1 MGRATVVSAEGEGL
15 YIAAPSYDDEHV
27 SALLQSL
34 IDKIAAHD
42 AKIVV
47 LEAEVSAAQTDRD
60 NAQAALAAYADLYI
74 AALRADPTTADRGPM
89 NAAQASLIAAQGLL
103 DDAQRRLSFER
114 AARLEVQKRKVT
126 IESDASPDAVQMWC
140 ADYAVGVSGS
150 PPTIEIPGEVGTV
163 IIRPQYQ
170 PGEPP
175 QWDAVRDGLLMP
187 RTWQT
192 PEQAFWNAAMLPGWQ
207 RHQPTYRAGRI
218 SNIDRK
224 ADTATVTL
232 DTARSSAQSLDI
244 NEASVFTGVPVR
256 YMTCNASA
264 FQDDDHVVVEFG
276 GGQWTSPMVIGFVSH
291 PRPCDVT
298 GGYYVLPADDA
309 APAGW
314 PVEGEAGALIALR
327 GPGEAP
333 LIRANVPTHAGPV
346 ATYATEDVVITFD
359 HGIEGNR
366 YGLSMPNVSTPA
378 TGGQSKI
385 WIFGSMIA
393 TPGPVVGVGAFGDFL
408 LVIVGGAGG
417 VTVHHA
423 PSPIDALRNQFKGQN
438 VDPETVLTWTAL
450 PGPIVPPAGRAFHQA
465 WVFHPAG
472 LEAQTVVQSTDAALP
487 AIRTKL
493 QFALDPDTGLPVVT
507 RTDIPYTATPLRFEG
522 ATMGMSEH
530 VEFAGYDIGPWVTS
544 WSDQQAQDSLR
555 VTWPEGSYALES
567 LDMPEAGDISE
578 TLIYEGYPWAKPIPW
593 PTRVRR
599 IYYPRDVSNG
609 DVPFASD
616 TLGASVETRKAW
628 MRFRRRNV
636 LSGQRISV
644 VGSELIAVDYDQT
657 GAERLIELRAK
668 AGEDA
673 ITMEFVERIDEL
685 AAVVRCEYLDST
697 AYAVG
702 WVNGVGGI
710 DPPRPNGA
718 SPPNNRTSGS
728 SNSVQAYEE
737 RKETGVELAGKLTVG
752 LFAGDTPLAL
762 SSVGDIPQMSMA
774 AVVASIAP
782 VVPDPPGL
790 QSSSTTISSGP
801 VAPVQNPVTTQGE
814 SLIALD
820 GRNLGALVQRDLLA
834 GQVSHFYPVGSPL
847 PRVTMTGTL
856 SRSRAVR
863 WKGALYEGTS
873 LQAETPASAPAA
885 LGGDFDG
892 VTELS
897 MQQFVDRLVTN
908 TIRST
913 LVAGVGSSPTKH
925 YVRAAGFE
933 FDQFACR
940 NPFGYVVSMQSPELT
955 PVEVVAAVVDNA
967 PYDAETAID
976 PPSAVNFRLRPV
988 RVV

>member
-1 MGRATVVSAEGEGL
+1 MGRASIVSAEGDGL
-15 YIAAPSYDDEHV
+15 YIAVPKYDDEHGGR
-27 SALLQSL
+27 LLQAL
-34 IDKIAAHD
+34 QDTIAEHD
-42 AKIVV
+42 AKIIA
-47 LEAEVSAAQTDRD
+47 LEAETSAAQVDRD

-89 NAAQASLIAAQGLL
+89 NAAQASLIAAQGILN
-103 DDAQRRLSFER
+103 DAQRRLSFER
-114 AARLEVQKRKVT
+114 AARLEAEKRKAMLEA
-126 IESDASPDAVQMWC
+126 ESNPVASPMWC
-140 ADYAVGVSGS
+140 ADYAVSISGD
-150 PPTIEIPGEVGTV
+150 PPTIEIPGEVGAV

-175 QWDAVRDGLLMP
+175 AWSGERDGLLMP
-187 RTWQT
+187 RPWQT

-207 RHQPTYRAGRI
+207 RHMPTYRAGRI

-232 DTARSSAQSLDI
+232 DAARSTAQDLNI
-244 NEASVFTGVPVR
+244 NADAVFQNVPVR

-264 FQDDDHVVVEFG
+264 FQDDDHVVVEFNG
-276 GGQWTSPMVIGFVSH
+276 RQWASPVVIGFVSH

-298 GGYYVLPADDA
+298 GGYYVLPADDT

-333 LIRANVPTHAGPV
+333 LIRANVPTQAGPV
-346 ATYATEDVVITFD
+346 ATYAAEDVVITFD
-359 HGIEGNR
+359 HGQGANR
-366 YGLSMPNVSTPA
+366 YGLSLPDTTPA
-378 TGGQSKI
+378 TAGQAKI
-385 WIFGSMIA
+385 WIFGSMIT
-393 TPGPVVGVGAFGDFL
+393 TPGPVVGAGAFGDFL
-408 LVIVGGAGG
+408 LVLVAAAGG

-423 PSPIDALRNQFKGQN
+423 PSPIDALRDQFKGQN
-438 VDPETVLTWTAL
+438 IDPETVLTWTSL
-450 PGPIVPPAGRAFHQA
+450 PGLIVPPAGRTFHQA

-472 LEAQTVVQSTDAALP
+472 MEAQTVVQTTDAAQA

-493 QFALDPDTGLPVVT
+493 QFTLDPDTGLPVVT

-522 ATMGMSEH
+522 GTMGMSEH

-544 WSDQQAQDSLR
+544 WSDAQAYDSVR
-555 VTWPEGSYALES
+555 AGWPESYAIES

-578 TLIYEGYPWAKPIPW
+578 ALIYEGYPWAQPMPW

-599 IYYPRDVSNG
+599 IYYPRDMENG
-609 DVPFASD
+609 SVPIANNAY
-616 TLGASVETRKAW
+616 GASVETRKAW
-628 MRFRRRNV
+628 MRFKRRNV

-644 VGSELIAVDYDQT
+644 VGSELIAVEYDQT
-657 GAERLIELRAK
+657 GAERLIELRAVQ
-668 AGEDA
+668 GEDA
-673 ITMEFVERIDEL
+673 ISMEFVERIDEL
-685 AAVVRCEYLDST
+685 AAVVRSDSLDST
-697 AYAVG
+697 AYATA
-702 WVNGVGGI
+702 WLNGIGA
-710 DPPRPNGA
+710 PPRPNGA
-718 SPPNNRTSGS
+718 SPPNSFY
-728 SNSVQAYEE
+728 SVQAYQE

-774 AVVASIAP
+774 AVEASIAA

-790 QSSSTTISSGP
+790 QSSSRSISYGS
-801 VAPVQNPVTTQGE
+801 VAPVQNPFTTQGE
-814 SLIALD
+814 ALIALD

-847 PRVTMTGTL
+847 PRVTVTGTL
-856 SRSRAVR
+856 SSSRAVR
-863 WKGALYEGTS
+863 WKGSLYEGTS

-897 MQQFVDRLVTN
+897 MQQFVDRLVAN
-908 TIRST
+908 TIRGT

-925 YVRAAGFE
+925 YVRAAEFA

-976 PPSAVNFRLRPV
+976 PPSSANFRLRPV